1 MGWLF
6 QHDPL
11 AHETPA
17 DHFTREFTHE
27 SETTKAT
34 VLATATVHGTVYA
47 AIRNPNKQ
55 TGYSYVFCAV
65 ILFKNSQRDGFG
77 YKDIDETMGP
87 CEVDCPDRIMRL
99 LSPIE
104 HNDQG
109 TNRHTANAGLAG
121 NRSLDKPG
129 GSVLAGVS
137 VSGRRAG
144 AAAGSGAMNHI
155 HRLTAERDALAQV
168 IADATNELSWLLA
181 YLSLDKFARPD
192 NDFVHISTD
201 LMPKL
206 TSLRNT
212 LGQVPRES

>member
-104 HNDQG
+104 HIPNPGYAADW
-109 TNRHTANAGLAG
+109 RARVCAAKANA
-121 NRSLDKPG
+121 
-129 GSVLAGVS
+129 
-137 VSGRRAG
+137 
-144 AAAGSGAMNHI
+144 
-155 HRLTAERDALAQV
+155 
-168 IADATNELSWLLA
+168 
-181 YLSLDKFARPD
+181 AR
-192 NDFVHISTD
+192 T
-201 LMPKL
+201 
-206 TSLRNT
+206 RNT
-212 LGQVPRES
+212 LNKMKVGHNVKLAIPAYFSKGRSPPTCSRCFPSTSAADLRCRRASLARLPAAQDDARRRHG